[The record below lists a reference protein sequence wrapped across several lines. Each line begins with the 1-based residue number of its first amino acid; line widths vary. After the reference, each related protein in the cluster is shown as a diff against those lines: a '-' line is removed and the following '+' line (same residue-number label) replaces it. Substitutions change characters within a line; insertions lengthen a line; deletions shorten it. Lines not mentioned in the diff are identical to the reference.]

1 MIQPRNAQETE
12 YVHQLAAFL
21 IRAHEQVAAGDRPGS
36 VQFTDAYRSLKTWG
50 DTRYPRENQGLV
62 EWADMLARENPRN
75 SRLVLF
81 MTEQDARIKKPEPA
95 PVPSVSGEAKVGPY
109 PVRAA
114 EPPKKP
120 EPPPTT
126 LANVVQRPS
135 DKKSDKPAEPKPATP
150 KRTRK
155 PAAKKETD

>member
-1 MIQPRNAQETE
+1 MIQPRDSQETE

-62 EWADMLARENPRN
+62 EWADMLAQENPRN
-75 SRLVLF
+75 PRLVVF
-81 MTEQDARIKKPEPA
+81 MTEQDARIKKPEAAPA
-95 PVPSVSGEAKVGPY
+95 PASDP
-109 PVRAA
+109 
-114 EPPKKP
+114 EPPKTELAP
-120 EPPPTT
+120 APMPTT

-135 DKKSDKPAEPKPATP
+135 DKKSDKPEPEPEPKPAAP